1 MRKNILYVGLALLS
15 IATQFVSAQ
24 ELTTGYFNEGYLF
37 RHEMNPAYA
46 NERNYVSIPAL
57 GGLNI
62 SMRGNLGVKDVLY
75 NRNGRTVTFM
85 NNAVSAQ
92 EFLGNIHDKNRFG
105 VDSRIQLLGGGF
117 KAFGGYNTI
126 GLSVR
131 QHSTVIIPGELFRL
145 AKEGPANQTYDIS
158 DLKAHAD
165 AYLELAF
172 GHSRQLTDQLRVG
185 GKLKVLLG
193 GANVDA
199 TFHTAQLELAED
211 GYKGIVDAE
220 VQASVKGLSY
230 ITETEMRGP
239 DKDHPHTYVNDVD
252 VDGPGLNGFGL
263 ALDLGAEY
271 RLNEDWAFNAS
282 VLDLGFIAWSNNLLA
297 STNGLRT
304 VNTNDYIFNV
314 DDDATNSFD
323 NELDN
328 LSEGL
333 ATLYELQDMGDQGGR
348 TRMLGATVHV
358 GAEYTFPLYRNL
370 TFGLMNTTRLM
381 GSYSWTDFRLSA
393 NVAPIKVL
401 SATASLSEGTNGLG
415 FGWMLNVHPKGFNF
429 FLGMDHLF
437 GKLAKQGI
445 PLAHQADLSLGFNVM
460 F

>member
-1 MRKNILYVGLALLS
+1 MRKNILYMGLALLS
-15 IATQFVSAQ
+15 MATPFVSAQ
-24 ELTTGYFNEGYLF
+24 ELTTGYFNEGYLS
-37 RHEMNPAYA
+37 RHEMNPAYG
-46 NERNYVSIPAL
+46 NERNYVSIPFL
-57 GGLNI
+57 GGINF

-85 NNAVSAQ
+85 NQGVSAQ
-92 EFLGNIHDKNRFG
+92 EFLGNIHDRNRLG
-105 VDSRIQLLGGGF
+105 VDSRVQLLVAGF
-117 KAFGGYNTI
+117 KAFGGYNTV
-126 GLSVR
+126 GLSAR
-131 QHSTVIIPGELFRL
+131 EHASVIIPGELFRL

-172 GHSRQLTDQLRVG
+172 GHSRQLTDQLRIG

-193 GANVDA
+193 GANIDA
-199 TFHTAQLELAED
+199 AFHTAQLELAED

-220 VQASVKGLSY
+220 IQSSAKGLTY

-239 DKDHPHTYVNDVD
+239 NKDHPHTYVNDVD
-252 VDGPGLNGFGL
+252 VDGAGLNGFGL

-297 STNGLRT
+297 STNGLRS

-314 DDDATNSFD
+314 DDEATNSFD

-437 GKLAKQGI
+437 GKLAKQGV